1 MNNINK
7 PISMVIKETERK
19 LINVCNESG
28 LSPTILDLIVRGVHA
43 NVHSLAER
51 QAAEEEASY
60 VKMLEEASQ
69 KADIVTDKN
78 VDKVSVNKK
87 I

>member
-1 MNNINK
+1 MNKISK
-7 PISMVIKETERK
+7 PLSMMIRETEQK

-28 LSPTILDLIVRGVHA
+28 LSPTILDLIVRGVYT

-51 QAAEEEASY
+51 QAAEEETSY
-60 VKMLEEASQ
+60 VKMLEEAS
-69 KADIVTDKN
+69 KKTDIIDKN